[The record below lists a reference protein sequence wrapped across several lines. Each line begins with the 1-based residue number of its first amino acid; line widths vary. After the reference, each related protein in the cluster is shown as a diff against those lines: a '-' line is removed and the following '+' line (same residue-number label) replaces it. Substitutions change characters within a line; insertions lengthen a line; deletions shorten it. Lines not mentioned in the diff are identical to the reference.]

1 MEKVVYKSKVDAWLV
16 IVVVA
21 AVAVVL
27 LPLFS
32 GFSWGYL
39 LAASGVLVCLVPVFA
54 LLFSIRY
61 IVEGDKLTVSCGILG
76 SRAYD
81 IMSVCSIRPA
91 RTWLS
96 SPAASLDR
104 IELRFSVRR
113 VQPLIIS
120 PEDKTGFIAR
130 LKSINPAIEI
140 LPAR

>member
-39 LAASGVLVCLVPVFA
+39 LAASGVLVCLVPVFS

-61 IVEGDKLTVSCGILG
+61 IFEGDKLTVSCGILG
-76 SRAYD
+76 SSAYD
-81 IMSVCSIRPA
+81 IMSVRSIRPT

-96 SPAASLDR
+96 SPVASLDR

-113 VQPLIIS
+113 VPPLIIS
-120 PEDKTGFIAR
+120 PKDKTGFIAR

>member
-32 GFSWGYL
+32 GFSWAYL

-76 SRAYD
+76 SSAYD
-81 IMSVCSIRPA
+81 IMSVRSIRST
-91 RTWLS
+91 RTFLS

-113 VQPLIIS
+113 MQPLIIS

-130 LKSINPAIEI
+130 LKSINPAIEV

>member
-32 GFSWGYL
+32 GFSWAYL

-81 IMSVCSIRPA
+81 IMSVRSIRPT

>member
-61 IVEGDKLTVSCGILG
+61 IVEGDKLTVSCDILG

-81 IMSVCSIRPA
+81 IMSVRSIRPA

-130 LKSINPAIEI
+130 LKSINPAIEV

>member
-21 AVAVVL
+21 VVVVVL

-32 GFSWGYL
+32 GFSWAYL

-81 IMSVCSIRPA
+81 IMSVRSYVPPALGFHRRPRRSTALSCASPSAVCSR
-91 RTWLS
+91 S
-96 SPAASLDR
+96 
-104 IELRFSVRR
+104 
-113 VQPLIIS
+113 
-120 PEDKTGFIAR
+120 
-130 LKSINPAIEI
+130 
-140 LPAR
+140 